1 MTISN
6 LRCDVCN
13 ALLPGL
19 IPGRPGSA
27 DRPDDGDGRG
37 GVRFS
42 YHPGDPR
49 MRDDS
54 GVACERCWSEWS
66 HWLGRPRPRICA
78 VCEAPL
84 VRTSSLFVSR
94 LAEGPADRQTW
105 QLCSRHA
112 AELLNR
118 LRTVE
123 PKFDP
128 ATFQLPLARE
138 EARHDARE
146 GEGALDV

>member
-6 LRCDVCN
+6 LRCDECDV
-13 ALLPGL
+13 LLPGL
-19 IPGRPGSA
+19 IPEAGVGRA
-27 DRPDDGDGRG
+27 

-54 GVACERCWSEWS
+54 GVLCAGCWSGWTD
-66 HWLGRPRPRICA
+66 WLGQPRPRVCG
-78 VCEAPL
+78 VCETPL
-84 VRTSSLFVSR
+84 TRTSSLFVTR
-94 LAEGPADRQTW
+94 LGEGPADRQTW
-105 QLCSRHA
+105 QLCAPHA

-128 ATFQLPLARE
+128 ASFELPLARHLP
-138 EARHDARE
+138 ASAGPTRRSS
-146 GEGALDV
+146 

>member
-6 LRCDVCN
+6 LRCDMCN

-19 IPGRPGSA
+19 IAAPGSH
-27 DRPDDGDGRG
+27 PDQ

-54 GVACERCWSEWS
+54 GVLCGTCWSDWAD
-66 HWLGRPRPRICA
+66 WLGTPEQRICA
-78 VCEAPL
+78 ICKIPL
-84 VRTSSLFVSR
+84 TRASSLFVTQ
-94 LAEGPADRQTW
+94 LADRQTW
-105 QLCSRHA
+105 QLCAPHA
-112 AELLNR
+112 ADLLNR

-123 PKFDP
+123 PKFDR
-128 ATFQLPLARE
+128 ATFQLPLDRPE
-138 EARHDARE
+138 RRSS
-146 GEGALDV
+146 

>member
-19 IPGRPGSA
+19 IAEPRDDQGR
-27 DRPDDGDGRG
+27 

-54 GVACERCWSEWS
+54 GLLCGTCWTEWAG
-66 HWLGRPRPRICA
+66 WLGSPEPRICA
-78 VCEAPL
+78 VCKAPL
-84 VRTSSLFVSR
+84 ARTSSLFVTKM
-94 LAEGPADRQTW
+94 LDRQTW
-105 QLCSRHA
+105 QLCAPHA
-112 AELLNR
+112 ADLLNR
-118 LRTVE
+118 LQTVE
-123 PKFDP
+123 PKFDRS
-128 ATFQLPLARE
+128 TFQLPLDRPE
-138 EARHDARE
+138 RRSS
-146 GEGALDV
+146 